1 MMGLNEREVAA
12 EIAIREASD
21 LDRTSL
27 NDLANLYIVRDHLFG
42 PKTREPEPYEMAYS
56 MAAASESTI
65 GNYGDSDFLR
75 AIEGTDPERTWQI
88 INELMD
94 TLQVVNA
101 KVYNSVMRKI
111 SNGGR

>member
-21 LDRTSL
+21 LNCTSL

-42 PKTREPEPYEMAYS
+42 KPREMEPYDMAYS
-56 MAAASESTI
+56 MAAAPEPTAI

-75 AIEGTDPERTWQI
+75 AIEGTAPERTWKI

-94 TLQVVNA
+94 TLQVVNVN
-101 KVYNSVMRKI
+101 VYNSVMRKI
-111 SNGGR
+111 RRGSY